1 MRGIGRGGWIDRRG
15 QSSEQEQEEGVGAT
29 MNSSE
34 GKMLLAEGGANA
46 KARRWK
52 CTEQGQGAAKRL
64 VWKDL
69 LQVKSELRG
78 RPDATEPTRNRKD
91 KLLCL

>member
-1 MRGIGRGGWIDRRG
+1 MTGEARHLNRSRKRVW
-15 QSSEQEQEEGVGAT
+15 EPPV
-29 MNSSE
+29 NSSE

>member
-1 MRGIGRGGWIDRRG
+1 MTGEASHLNRSRKRVW
-15 QSSEQEQEEGVGAT
+15 EPAV
-29 MNSSE
+29 NSSE

>member
-1 MRGIGRGGWIDRRG
+1 MTGEASHLNRSRKRVW
-15 QSSEQEQEEGVGAT
+15 EPPV
-29 MNSSE
+29 NSSE

-46 KARRWK
+46 KAQRWK

-78 RPDATEPTRNRKD
+78 KPDATEPTRNRKD